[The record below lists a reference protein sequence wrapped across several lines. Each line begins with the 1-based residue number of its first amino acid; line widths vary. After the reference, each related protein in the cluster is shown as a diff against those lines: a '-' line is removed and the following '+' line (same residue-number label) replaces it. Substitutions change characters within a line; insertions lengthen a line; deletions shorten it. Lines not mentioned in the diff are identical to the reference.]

1 MSKLPRRKFLQ
12 QTTLATAGLS
22 LSGSLLA
29 NPVSIF
35 GANDRLNFG
44 LIGCNGMGWSNM
56 QAHLKLP
63 NVTCIALADVD
74 QRVLDR
80 RTGELKK
87 MTGKAPKLYTD
98 YRKMLDFH

>member
-80 RTGELKK
+80 RAGELKK
-87 MTGKAPKLYTD
+87 PSA
-98 YRKMLDFH
+98 RSFR